1 MKVDVNYKHVILLHS
16 RINYNGNFI
25 VHTSGIDPIKGF
37 GVNLPTI
44 FVKLDSFKAMGD
56 SALYYKM
63 QQLKVC
69 LHVQFCRAISH

>member
-1 MKVDVNYKHVILLHS
+1 VEVDVGDKHAILS
-16 RINYNGNFI
+16 QSSINYNGNFI
-25 VHTSGIDPIKGF
+25 VHTLGIDPIKGF

-63 QQLKVC
+63 QQL
-69 LHVQFCRAISH
+69 